1 MAHEW
6 REQQGK
12 EALAEVDAF
21 IAENPDYTRQ
31 GVDQPGQGV
40 TNWGVF
46 ARRDG
51 ETVAFKVF
59 CDTERKE
66 REGFAF
72 KHWGPSGL
80 VPRLIYDAG
89 PRMIVMSYLPGTY
102 LPSSREVDGEGPWR
116 RACREVGH
124 AIGSLTRITL
134 GAADRADFESR
145 YYDGLG
151 PLEAYLGR
159 IIELGRSVQA
169 RDPDFSD
176 HFWKENL
183 DFIESQ
189 LEAIFSQPRVLYH
202 RDIGNLHV
210 KQGRFI
216 GFFDLEMCRVG
227 CASMQLASASGM
239 LHGDQG
245 GWQLF
250 REGWQAATGSQLSLD
265 DRKAAAAANHAL
277 HWREITRYLS
287 YDGTPGTG
295 FHWASPADPA
305 RYREGIE
312 TVQRMLE
319 VE

>member
-1 MAHEW
+1 MDKAQAP
-6 REQQGK
+6 R
-12 EALAEVDAF
+12 
-21 IAENPDYTRQ
+21 R
-31 GVDQPGQGV
+31 PGWSCH
-40 TNWGVF
+40 N
-46 ARRDG
+46 
-51 ETVAFKVF
+51 
-59 CDTERKE
+59 RKE
-66 REGFAF
+66 EEHIFPLIEQRG
-72 KHWGPSGL
+72 
-80 VPRLIYDAG
+80 VPRHG
-89 PRMIVMSYLPGTY
+89 
-102 LPSSREVDGEGPWR
+102 
-116 RACREVGH
+116 
-124 AIGSLTRITL
+124 
-134 GAADRADFESR
+134 
-145 YYDGLG
+145 G
-151 PLEAYLGR
+151 PLEIMLMEHERAK
-159 IIELGRSVQA
+159 ELLETLVPQA
-169 RDPDFSD
+169 EAWLAGDRDHRDGFAATAESYMSLLQD

-202 RDIGNLHV
+202 QDIGNLHV